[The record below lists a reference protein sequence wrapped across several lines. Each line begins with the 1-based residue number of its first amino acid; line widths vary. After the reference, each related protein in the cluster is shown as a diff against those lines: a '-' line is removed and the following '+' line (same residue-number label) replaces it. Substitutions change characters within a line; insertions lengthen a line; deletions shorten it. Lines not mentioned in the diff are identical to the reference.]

1 MQMAGHARLS
11 ARFRLQSRIAR
22 EIGREGEVCRM
33 VHTDFKFHPRITQ
46 IGCYWGNGG
55 HTELYLLEGD
65 RLAIVDT
72 GVFDTPERFLV
83 PALNAIGREL
93 SDIDVVINT
102 HGHHDH
108 AGGNGAVVQISDAEV
123 WLPEE
128 DVAIALSVDE
138 QFETYFADDFRLL
151 GREDLLEEE
160 VDRLRTNMGEPFEVA
175 RRLQHGDQLD
185 LGKGLLFTVIQTPGH
200 TPGSYSFYLEREGL
214 LIAGDALPGAGS
226 RIGNL
231 PLIYYPD
238 LYETA
243 LDRIEALDLN
253 VLCLGHHYRSLSL
266 TRESV
271 KWGRDGKRY
280 LRECREVNELIGAA
294 MEAAV
299 LAGYAAFLP
308 AARSA
313 THALAGP
320 LSLVI
325 DPETGL
331 AHSAG
336 VASLHAHWQRLQG

>member
-1 MQMAGHARLS
+1 
-11 ARFRLQSRIAR
+11 
-22 EIGREGEVCRM
+22 VT
-33 VHTDFKFHPRITQ
+33 HTDFKFHPRITQ

-65 RLAIVDT
+65 RLTIIDT
-72 GVFDTPERFLV
+72 GVYDTPERYLV

-93 SDIDVVINT
+93 ADLDLIINT

-108 AGGNGAVVQISDAEV
+108 AGGNGAVAQASGCEV
-123 WLPEE
+123 WIPAE
-128 DVAIALSVDE
+128 DVSIALSLDE
-138 QFETYFADDFRLL
+138 QFETYFADDYRLI
-151 GREDLLEEE
+151 GREDLLVEEME
-160 VDRLRTNMGEPFEVA
+160 RIGTNMGEPFEVT
-175 RRLQHGDQLD
+175 RRLHHGDVLD
-185 LGKGLLFTVIQTPGH
+185 LGNGLVFSVLQTPGH
-200 TPGSYSFYLEREGL
+200 TPGSYSFYLECDGL

-243 LDRIEALDLN
+243 LDRIEDLDLN
-253 VLCLGHHYRSLSL
+253 VLCLGHHYRSLSM

-271 KWGRDGKRY
+271 KWGRDGKAY
-280 LRECREVNELIGAA
+280 LRECREVSALIGAA
-294 MEAAV
+294 VEAAV
-299 LAGYAAFLP
+299 LAGHAAFLP
-308 AARSA
+308 AARAA

-320 LSLVI
+320 LSLVV

-336 VASLHAHWQRLQG
+336 VAALHAHWKRLQP